1 MKRDEKILKLT
12 RLELQYLIDNTEFNT
27 DLLDGVTKFFF
38 DGGFNNSTDEDLDVR
53 IYHWEGDD

>member
-12 RLELQYLIDNTEFNT
+12 RLELQHLIDNAEFDEN
-27 DLLDGVTKFFF
+27 LLDGVTEFFF
-38 DGGFNNSTDEDLDVR
+38 DGGFNKWTDENLDLR